1 LRSSD
6 QERTE
11 ALKII
16 QHAGGGAA
24 VVLAVA
30 LSAAALAACGASSSS
45 SGGSTTTRTTASASS
60 RQAQLAA
67 CLKQHGVKLPAGFGH
82 FRPGSRPSG
91 GAPGGGAPGAG
102 TTPGAGAAPGTGTG
116 PGGGARPGGGFFG
129 RPGAR
134 NSKFGA
140 AFRSCGAKL
149 GFRGGGPGGRPGGS
163 FGLNRAAVD
172 KFVACV
178 RKHGYDLPKPN
189 FSRGS
194 GGIFPSNIRTN
205 KKFVAASRSCTKLL
219 VRPAPASTTS
229 SS

>member
-1 LRSSD
+1 VK
-6 QERTE
+6 T
-11 ALKII
+11 I
-16 QHAGGGAA
+16 QRAGGGAA
-24 VVLAVA
+24 VVLALA
-30 LSAAALAACGASSSS
+30 LSAIALAACGASGSG

-91 GAPGGGAPGAG
+91 APGGGAPGAG

-116 PGGGARPGGGFFG
+116 PGGAARPGGGFFG
-129 RPGAR
+129 RPGAFR

-140 AFRSCGAKL
+140 AFRACGSKL
-149 GFRGGGPGGRPGGS
+149 GFRGGGPGARGGGFFRP
-163 FGLNRAAVD
+163 NHAAIG

-178 RKHGYDLPKPN
+178 RRHGYDLPKPN
-189 FSRGS
+189 FSRGN

-205 KKFVAASRSCTKLL
+205 KKFEAASRSCTKLL
-219 VRPAPASTTS
+219 IRPAPASTTS